1 MPSTPP
7 YQSKLIPYQEAIMHK
22 WYSERATLKVIQA
35 WLAEQNVTITLS
47 GLSAFIRR
55 RQRISDPHSIKSDV
69 SSGKKNPTGKLR
81 ALVELQKLMK

>member
-22 WYSERATLKVIQA
+22 WYSERVTLKIIQA
-35 WLAEQNVTITLS
+35 WLAEQSVTITLS

-55 RQRISDPHSIKSDV
+55 RREINDPHSINPKE
-69 SSGKKNPTGKLR
+69 SSKKKPSGKLR
-81 ALVELQKLMK
+81 ALKELQKLMK

>member
-22 WYSERATLKVIQA
+22 WYSERATLKVIQT

-55 RQRISDPHSIKSDV
+55 RRKINDPHSTKSKV
-69 SSGKKNPTGKLR
+69 SSKENPSGKLR
-81 ALVELQKLMK
+81 ALDELQKLMK

>member
-35 WLAEQNVTITLS
+35 WLAEENVTITLS

-55 RQRISDPHSIKSDV
+55 RRKINDPHSTKSKV
-69 SSGKKNPTGKLR
+69 SNEKKPSGTLM
-81 ALVELQKLMK
+81 ALDELQKLMK